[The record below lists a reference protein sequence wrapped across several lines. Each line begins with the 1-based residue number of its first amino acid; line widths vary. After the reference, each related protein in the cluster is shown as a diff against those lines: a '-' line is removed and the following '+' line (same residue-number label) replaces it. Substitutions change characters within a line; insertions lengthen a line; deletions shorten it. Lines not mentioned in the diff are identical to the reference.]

1 MRRAPIPRPAE
12 PVPEQAAA
20 HPVTPGQ
27 DPTPTDPGLTPDA
40 TPGLTSDP
48 TPGLTLDT
56 AAADALDLRLVP
68 AALGLWLGSLAGVL
82 VPWRTG
88 LAGCVFAVV
97 MVTVVLLGARPRTAN
112 ASPNGPPP
120 VGRLTPAARRALIAA
135 TLCLVA
141 GFVVG
146 AARAAPVWAGPV
158 TTLAAAG
165 AHVELEGV
173 VARDPVVRR
182 GGPAGEEAAATE
194 YIVGRLRVDHVVG
207 RGRAYD
213 VSVPVLLVS
222 GDVAWADLLP
232 GQRVSVSGRLEPTD
246 RPRDDV
252 AAVFRPYAGPDE
264 RATGP
269 PSVASR
275 ATEPFRAGLRQAV
288 SGVPPDPR
296 GLVPGLVIGDESLL
310 SDDLR
315 EAMTIAGLTH
325 LTAVSGTN
333 VAIVLVVAL
342 GLARWVRVR
351 GYALPVV
358 GVVCVVGF
366 MLLARPE
373 PSVLRAAAMGLVAV
387 VGLTVAG
394 RRRGLPTLAAAVI
407 VLVLLDPWLARSAG
421 FALSVLATAGILLL
435 VPAWTRSLAWL
446 PRPLAVAVAVP
457 LAAQVACTPIVL
469 GLSGQLSL
477 AAVPA
482 NLLAAPA
489 VAPATVLGAAAAVV
503 SPILPPV
510 ATACAWLAA
519 LPAWWIAAVARWF
532 ADQPGAVVPWPPGT
546 GGVVAGVVLAVI
558 GLIALP
564 MLLRRPLVT
573 AVAAAVLAI
582 GLLKA
587 VPTPGWPP
595 PGWLVVACDV
605 GQGDALVL
613 RAGDRSAVVVDTG
626 PEPRLVR
633 RCLDGLGVRQVPV
646 LVLTHFHADHVGGLD
661 GVLTGRDVGQ
671 VLVSPLGDPPESA
684 DGVRRRLAAA
694 GVPASVP
701 RTGDLIQVGERL
713 RLDVLGPGRLVES
726 SESESNNA
734 SLVVEADI
742 DGVSVLLTGDI
753 EPSAQRSLLRSAPG
767 LDADVLKVAHHGSPH
782 QDAGLLTGVDAR
794 VALISVGENTY
805 GHPSPRVL
813 DALRESGVRV
823 YRTDEHGSV
832 AVVRTGDGGLG
843 VVTGGPRAGPAP
855 RAGPTARRSLRRRGP
870 PSGRLRRMAD
880 APGRPVRGAG
890 RVVRAPDDPVRAPG
904 RCRRDVTCCVA
915 TWLRYRPIPSSRSL
929 SSSVRRRCW
938 PNAPRAPSC
947 GQRAPPMPTPMCL
960 RCPAPS

>member
-1 MRRAPIPRPAE
+1 M
-12 PVPEQAAA
+12 
-20 HPVTPGQ
+20 
-27 DPTPTDPGLTPDA
+27 
-40 TPGLTSDP
+40 
-48 TPGLTLDT
+48 
-56 AAADALDLRLVP
+56 
-68 AALGLWLGSLAGVL
+68 
-82 VPWRTG
+82 
-88 LAGCVFAVV
+88 
-97 MVTVVLLGARPRTAN
+97 
-112 ASPNGPPP
+112 
-120 VGRLTPAARRALIAA
+120 
-135 TLCLVA
+135 
-141 GFVVG
+141 
-146 AARAAPVWAGPV
+146 
-158 TTLAAAG
+158 
-165 AHVELEGV
+165 
-173 VARDPVVRR
+173 RR
-182 GGPAGEEAAATE
+182 GGPAGEEAVATE
-194 YIVGRLRVDHVVG
+194 YVVGRLRVDHVTG
-207 RGRAYD
+207 RGRAHD

-232 GQRVSVSGRLEPTD
+232 GQRVSVAGRLEPTD

-264 RATGP
+264 RTTGP

-275 ATEPFRAGLRQAV
+275 ATEPFRAGLREAV
-288 SGVPPDPR
+288 GGVPPDPR

-310 SDDLR
+310 ADDLR

-342 GLARWVRVR
+342 ALARWLRVR
-351 GYALPVV
+351 GYVLPVV
-358 GVVCVVGF
+358 GVACVVGF
-366 MLLARPE
+366 VLLARPE

-489 VAPATVLGAAAAVV
+489 VAPATVLGAAAAVL
-503 SPILPPV
+503 SPVLPPV
-510 ATACAWLAA
+510 ATGCAWLAA

-546 GGVVAGVVLAVI
+546 GGVVAGVVLAAI
-558 GLIALP
+558 GLVALP

-573 AVAAAVLAI
+573 AVAGMVLAI

-646 LVLTHFHADHVGGLD
+646 LILTHFHADHVGGLD
-661 GVLTGRDVGQ
+661 GVLTGRDVGR

-684 DGVRRRLAAA
+684 YGVRRRLAEA

-734 SLVVEADI
+734 SIVVEADV

-753 EPSAQRSLLRSAPG
+753 EPSAQRSLLRSEPG
-767 LDADVLKVAHHGSPH
+767 LDTDVLKVAHHGSPH
-782 QDAGLLTGVDAR
+782 QDAGLLAGVDAR

-813 DALRESGVRV
+813 DALRASGVRV

-832 AVVRTGDGGLG
+832 AVVRTRTDGLG

-855 RAGPTARRSLRRRGP
+855 RRSSRRTGAPSGGLRRSVHGP
-870 PSGRLRRMAD
+870 GG
-880 APGRPVRGAG
+880 PGRVTG
-890 RVVRAPDDPVRAPG
+890 RPARVTGFPARARG
-904 RCRRDVTCCVA
+904 RCRCDVSCCVA
-915 TWLRYRPIPSSRSL
+915 TWLRYRPTPSSRSL
-929 SSSVRRRCW
+929 SSSARRRCW
-938 PNAPRAPSC
+938 PNAPRARSC
-947 GQRAPPMPTPMCL
+947 GQRAPPMPMPTCR

>member
-1 MRRAPIPRPAE
+1 MLRR
-12 PVPEQAAA
+12 
-20 HPVTPGQ
+20 
-27 DPTPTDPGLTPDA
+27 
-40 TPGLTSDP
+40 S
-48 TPGLTLDT
+48 
-56 AAADALDLRLVP
+56 
-68 AALGLWLGSLAGVL
+68 
-82 VPWRTG
+82 
-88 LAGCVFAVV
+88 
-97 MVTVVLLGARPRTAN
+97 
-112 ASPNGPPP
+112 
-120 VGRLTPAARRALIAA
+120 
-135 TLCLVA
+135 
-141 GFVVG
+141 
-146 AARAAPVWAGPV
+146 
-158 TTLAAAG
+158 
-165 AHVELEGV
+165 
-173 VARDPVVRR
+173 
-182 GGPAGEEAAATE
+182 GPAGEEAAATE
-194 YIVGRLRVDHVVG
+194 YVVGRLHVDHVTG
-207 RGRAYD
+207 RGRSHD

-222 GDVAWADLLP
+222 GDVHWADLLP
-232 GQRVSVSGRLEPTD
+232 GQRISVAGRLESTD
-246 RPRDDV
+246 HPRDDV
-252 AAVFRPYAGPDE
+252 AAVFRPYTGPDE

-269 PSVASR
+269 PSAASR
-275 ATEPFRAGLRQAV
+275 ATEPFRAGLREAV
-288 SGVPPDPR
+288 SGVPSDPR

-310 SDDLR
+310 ADDLR
-315 EAMTIAGLTH
+315 DAMLIAGLTH

-342 GLARWVRVR
+342 GLARWLGVR
-351 GYALPVV
+351 GYVLPVV
-358 GVVCVVGF
+358 GVVCVLGF
-366 MLLARPE
+366 VLLARPE

-446 PRPLAVAVAVP
+446 PRPLAVAIAVP

-477 AAVPA
+477 AALPA
-482 NLLAAPA
+482 NMLAAPA
-489 VAPATVLGAAAAVV
+489 VAPATVFGAAAAVV

-510 ATACAWLAA
+510 ATGFAWLAA

-532 ADQPGAVVPWPPGT
+532 ADQPGAVLPWPPGA
-546 GGVVAGVVLAVI
+546 GGVVAAVVLAVV
-558 GLIALP
+558 GLLALP
-564 MLLRRPLVT
+564 MLLRRPLIT
-573 AVAAAVLAI
+573 AVAGTVLVI

-633 RCLDGLGVRQVPV
+633 RCLDGLGVRQVP
-646 LVLTHFHADHVGGLD
+646 LLILTHFHADHVGGLD
-661 GVLTGRDVGQ
+661 GVLAGRDVSRA
-671 VLVSPLGDPPESA
+671 LVSPLDDPPEAA

-694 GVPASVP
+694 GVPASAP
-701 RTGDLIQVGERL
+701 RVGDRLQVGERL
-713 RLDVLGPGRLVES
+713 WLDVLAPGRLIET

-734 SLVVEADI
+734 SIVAEADV

-753 EPSAQRSLLRSAPG
+753 EPTAQRSLMRSAPE
-767 LDADVLKVAHHGSPH
+767 LDVDVLKVAHHGSPH

-794 VALISVGENTY
+794 LALISVGENTY

-813 DALRESGVRV
+813 DALRDSGVRV
-823 YRTDEHGSV
+823 YRTDEHGSI
-832 AVVRTGDGGLG
+832 AVVRGGDGELG

-855 RAGPTARRSLRRRGP
+855 RRS
-870 PSGRLRRMAD
+870 
-880 APGRPVRGAG
+880 VRGH
-890 RVVRAPDDPVRAPG
+890 G

-915 TWLRYRPIPSSRSL
+915 IWLRYRPTPSSRSP
-929 SSSVRRRCW
+929 SSSARRRCW
-938 PNAPRAPSC
+938 QS
-947 GQRAPPMPTPMCL
+947 GQRAPSSRRRAPPTPTPTCR

>member
-1 MRRAPIPRPAE
+1 M
-12 PVPEQAAA
+12 
-20 HPVTPGQ
+20 
-27 DPTPTDPGLTPDA
+27 
-40 TPGLTSDP
+40 
-48 TPGLTLDT
+48 
-56 AAADALDLRLVP
+56 
-68 AALGLWLGSLAGVL
+68 
-82 VPWRTG
+82 
-88 LAGCVFAVV
+88 
-97 MVTVVLLGARPRTAN
+97 
-112 ASPNGPPP
+112 
-120 VGRLTPAARRALIAA
+120 
-135 TLCLVA
+135 A
-141 GFVVG
+141 GFAVG
-146 AARAAPVWAGPV
+146 AARAAPVWDGPV
-158 TTLAAAG
+158 TRLAAAG

-173 VARDPVVRR
+173 VARDPVLRR
-182 GGPAGEEAAATE
+182 SGPAGEEAAATE
-194 YIVGRLRVDHVVG
+194 YVVGRIGVDRVTG
-207 RGRAYD
+207 RGRAHD

-222 GDVAWADLLP
+222 GDVGWADLLP
-232 GQRVSVSGRLEPTD
+232 GQRISVAGRLESTD
-246 RPRDDV
+246 HPRGDV

-269 PSVASR
+269 PSLASR
-275 ATEPFRAGLRQAV
+275 ATEPFRAGLREAV

-315 EAMTIAGLTH
+315 DAMLIAGLTH

-342 GLARWVRVR
+342 GLARWLGVR
-351 GYALPVV
+351 GYVLPVV
-358 GVVCVVGF
+358 GVVCVLGF
-366 MLLARPE
+366 VLLARPE
-373 PSVLRAAAMGLVAV
+373 PSVVRAAAMGLVAV

-435 VPAWTRSLAWL
+435 VPAWIRSLAWL

-477 AAVPA
+477 AALPA
-482 NLLAAPA
+482 NMLAAPV
-489 VAPATVLGAAAAVV
+489 VAPATVFGAAAAVV
-503 SPILPPV
+503 SPVLPPV

-532 ADQPGAVVPWPPGT
+532 ADQPGAVLPWPPGT
-546 GGVVAGVVLAVI
+546 GGVVAGVVLAVVV
-558 GLIALP
+558 LLALP
-564 MLLRRPLVT
+564 MLLRRPLIT
-573 AVAAAVLAI
+573 AVAGTVLVI

-633 RCLDGLGVRQVPV
+633 RCLDGLGVRQVPL

-661 GVLTGRDVGQ
+661 GVLAGREVNR
-671 VLVSPLGDPPESA
+671 VLVSPLDDPPESA
-684 DGVRRRLAAA
+684 DDVRRRLAAA
-694 GVPASVP
+694 GVPASAP
-701 RTGDLIQVGERL
+701 RPGDRIRVGERL
-713 RLDVLGPGRLVES
+713 RLDVLAPGRLVET

-734 SLVVEADI
+734 SIVAEAHV

-753 EPSAQRSLLRSAPG
+753 EPTAQRSLLRSAPG
-767 LDADVLKVAHHGSPH
+767 LDVDVLKVAHHGSPH
-782 QDAGLLTGVDAR
+782 QDTELLTGVGAR
-794 VALISVGENTY
+794 LALVSVGENTY

-813 DALRESGVRV
+813 DALRDSGVRV

-832 AVVRTGDGGLG
+832 AVVRAGDGELG

-855 RAGPTARRSLRRRGP
+855 RRSAHGRR
-870 PSGRLRRMAD
+870 
-880 APGRPVRGAG
+880 
-890 RVVRAPDDPVRAPG
+890 
-904 RCRRDVTCCVA
+904 RCRRDVTCCEA
-915 TWLRYRPIPSSRSL
+915 TWLRYRQTLSSRSP

-938 PNAPRAPSC
+938 PNAPRAPSS
-947 GQRAPPMPTPMCL
+947 GRRAPPTPTPTCR

>member
-1 MRRAPIPRPAE
+1 MNRAPIPRPAA
-12 PVPEQAAA
+12 PAPEQATTR
-20 HPVTPGQ
+20 PVTPG
-27 DPTPTDPGLTPDA
+27 PAATPTEPGLDA
-40 TPGLTSDP
+40 TPAE
-48 TPGLTLDT
+48 PGLDATPAEPGPAPGT

-68 AALGLWLGSLAGVL
+68 AALGLWLGALAGVL

-97 MVTVVLLGARPRTAN
+97 MVTVVLLGARPRAAH
-112 ASPNGPPP
+112 ASPDGPGPA
-120 VGRLTPAARRALIAA
+120 GRLKPAGRRALIAA

-141 GFVVG
+141 GFAVG
-146 AARAAPVWAGPV
+146 AARAAPVWDGPV
-158 TTLAAAG
+158 TTFAAAG
-165 AHVELEGV
+165 AHVELDAV

-194 YIVGRLRVDHVVG
+194 YVVGRLRVDHVVG
-207 RGRAYD
+207 RGRAHD

-232 GQRVSVSGRLEPTD
+232 GQRVSVAGRLEPTD

-342 GLARWVRVR
+342 GLARWLRVR

-366 MLLARPE
+366 VLLARPE

-435 VPAWTRSLAWL
+435 VPAWTQSLAWL

-503 SPILPPV
+503 SPVLPPV
-510 ATACAWLAA
+510 ATGCAWLAA

-546 GGVVAGVVLAVI
+546 GGVVAGVVLAVT

-564 MLLRRPLVT
+564 VLLRRPLIT
-573 AVAAAVLAI
+573 AAAAAVLAV

-661 GVLTGRDVGQ
+661 GVLTGRDVDR

-701 RTGDLIQVGERL
+701 RVGDLIQVGERL

-734 SLVVEADI
+734 SIVVEADV

-782 QDAGLLTGVDAR
+782 QDAGLLAGVDAR
-794 VALISVGENTY
+794 VALISVGDNTY

-813 DALRESGVRV
+813 GALRASGVRV

-843 VVTGGPRAGPAP
+843 VVTGGPRAATAP
-855 RAGPTARRSLRRRGP
+855 RRSLRRRVRP
-870 PSGRLRRMAD
+870 PGRLRHLAD
-880 APGRPVRGAG
+880 APGCPVRGAG
-890 RVVRAPDDPVRAPG
+890 RVVRTPDDPVRAPG

-915 TWLRYRPIPSSRSL
+915 TWLRYRPTPSSRSR

-938 PNAPRAPSC
+938 LNAPRALSC
-947 GQRAPPMPTPMCL
+947 GQRAPPMPTPTCR